1 LSQFGARIGE
11 IRGLGVELVA
21 VAVTPTFAQMAF
33 ADKLGIDF
41 ALLSDWEGTTCAA
54 YGVRYDSWKGHKGL
68 AKRSVFVM
76 DRSGRI
82 TFRWYSDD
90 ALDLPGFDEVMAAI
104 VDVGN
109 NDLPPAKL

>member
-1 LSQFGARIGE
+1 
-11 IRGLGVELVA
+11 VELVA
-21 VAVTPTFAQMAF
+21 IAVTPTFAQMAF

-41 ALLSDWEGTTCAA
+41 PLLSDWEGTTCAA

-82 TFRWYSDD
+82 TYTWSNDD
-90 ALDLPGFDEVMAAI
+90 ALTLPGFDEVMDAI
-104 VDVGN
+104 VAVGGS
-109 NDLPPAKL
+109 DSGT